1 MAERIPRPG
10 AQHPDQWRED
20 LNPNPLAGANYGP
33 ATEEPFQSGRTA
45 YDVKDLHRRLR
56 DLADNQLK
64 QITVVPTGTRL
75 EQGATYID
83 LANDS
88 PNEFTATGDMQA
100 GPSNCYAAKSETDY
114 ELWNRLIGV
123 TNPERLGRAR

>member
-20 LNPNPLAGANYGP
+20 LNPHPLAGANSGP
-33 ATEEPFQSGRTA
+33 ATEEPFQSGRTV
-45 YDVKDLHRRLR
+45 YDVKDLHRRWR
-56 DLADNQLK
+56 DLPDHELK
-64 QITVVPTGTRL
+64 QIIVVPTGTRL

-83 LANDS
+83 LAIAS
-88 PNEFTATGDMQA
+88 PEEFTATADMQA
-100 GPSNCYAAKSETDY
+100 EQSNCYVAKSETDY

-123 TNPERLGRAR
+123 TTPERLGRTA